1 MRAVVFAIRGCPAG
15 WLGAYGNEWVATPN
29 LDRLAAESV
38 VFDRHISDRP
48 DAAAATAAWLGG
60 SPDLPVLTALR
71 TASVRTVLI
80 RANHPDTD
88 GPGWFYAGWDEVFD
102 ARPQEEDE
110 SPLGALI
117 RVLPRLL
124 DRLAGNPDFLLW
136 IETDR
141 LLPPW
146 DVRQGV
152 FDAYMED
159 DEEPEPE
166 QSAGGGETANET
178 DERDDAEAGMAGE
191 DELDVPETDPTAVSQ
206 TVVSPDPSP
215 LTAHDDKVP
224 PWFNP
229 PTGLFDAGDP
239 DAWEWLH
246 ASFAAVVTSLDA
258 ELGVVF
264 DHLRACGL
272 DQSAAWVFTS
282 DYGYPLGEH
291 GQIGLHRPW
300 LHEELVHV
308 PLIVRLPGASEAG
321 RRVAGFTQPPDIAAT
336 LLDLFGAPPAGVG
349 SLLGLARGEVWTHR
363 RFARSALELNGAA
376 ECALR
381 TPEWAYLLP
390 IRVPEGESREPMLF
404 EKPDDHWEV
413 NDLRTR
419 NLERGDELEALL
431 RQAPQP

>member
-1 MRAVVFAIRGCPAG
+1 
-15 WLGAYGNEWVATPN
+15 
-29 LDRLAAESV
+29 
-38 VFDRHISDRP
+38 
-48 DAAAATAAWLGG
+48 
-60 SPDLPVLTALR
+60 
-71 TASVRTVLI
+71 
-80 RANHPDTD
+80 
-88 GPGWFYAGWDEVFD
+88 
-102 ARPQEEDE
+102 
-110 SPLGALI
+110 
-117 RVLPRLL
+117 
-124 DRLAGNPDFLLW
+124 
-136 IETDR
+136 
-141 LLPPW
+141 
-146 DVRQGV
+146 
-152 FDAYMED
+152 
-159 DEEPEPE
+159 
-166 QSAGGGETANET
+166 
-178 DERDDAEAGMAGE
+178 
-191 DELDVPETDPTAVSQ
+191 
-206 TVVSPDPSP
+206 
-215 LTAHDDKVP
+215 
-224 PWFNP
+224 
-229 PTGLFDAGDP
+229 
-239 DAWEWLH
+239 
-246 ASFAAVVTSLDA
+246 VTSLDA

-404 EKPDDHWEV
+404 DKPDDHWEV